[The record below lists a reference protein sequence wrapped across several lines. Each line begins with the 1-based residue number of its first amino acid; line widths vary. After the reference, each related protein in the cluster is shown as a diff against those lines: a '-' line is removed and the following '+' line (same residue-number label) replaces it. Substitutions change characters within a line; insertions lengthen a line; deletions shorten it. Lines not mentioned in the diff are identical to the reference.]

1 MKSSS
6 GVESTSVMSCE
17 WVITLEAV
25 SWAQVPVVERSRDDM
40 CGIVVSAQRL
50 GRCYYETMKSS
61 SGVESTSVMSCE
73 WVITLEAVSWAQVPV
88 VERSRDDMC
97 GIVVSAQRLGR
108 CYYETMKSSSG
119 VESTSVMSCEWVI
132 TIKAVSWAQ
141 VPVVER
147 SRDDMCGI
155 VVSA

>member
-1 MKSSS
+1 
-6 GVESTSVMSCE
+6 
-17 WVITLEAV
+17 
-25 SWAQVPVVERSRDDM
+25 
-40 CGIVVSAQRL
+40 
-50 GRCYYETMKSS
+50 MKSS

-147 SRDDMCGI
+147 SRNDIVGS
-155 VVSA
+155 VVSAPFRLALASKKNIRSLSIGIKQNIFRTESM